1 MKLCPNVSCLYSQN
15 PDTAQVCIKCGG
27 KLLLQDRYHLLR
39 CLGSGGFGKTYLAVD
54 EHLPS
59 KLKCVIKQLCFQES
73 DRESFDKAVELFRQE
88 AVSLNKL
95 QHPQIPKLLGYFEQ
109 EHQLYL
115 VQELIVGET
124 LEQELQAQGVKN
136 ESQIGELL
144 QNLLPVLQFIHD
156 RKVIH
161 RDIKP
166 ANIMR
171 RLPQGDLV
179 LIDFGVAKHVTA
191 TALSKTGTTIGSPE
205 YIAPEQTRGKALPAS
220 DLYSLGV
227 TCIHLLTGIP
237 PFDLFDVMSDR
248 WVWRDY
254 ILSENRVSH
263 AFGQVLDKM
272 LHNTLSQRYQSADEV
287 LQALNIATLQL
298 DNSQVELD
306 YSRLRDLLTLRQWEQ
321 ADKETW
327 ALMCEALSKPIGS
340 YIFCNDLKK
349 LPNEILQTIDQLWL
363 KYSNGRFGF
372 SVQKQ
377 IYENFDGDYGKFAAA
392 ISWNFYYSNSIPEF
406 FFIWFAPKG
415 YFPSRIW
422 AGGTQVWQH
431 TQVLVSKL

>member
-15 PDTAQVCIKCGG
+15 PDTANFCIKCGG

-39 CLGSGGFGKTYLAVD
+39 CIGQGGFGKTYLAVD

-59 KLKCVIKQLCFQES
+59 KLRCVIKQLCFQES
-73 DRESFDKAVELFRQE
+73 NRESCDKAVELFRQE
-88 AVSLNKL
+88 AVSLNEL

-109 EHQLYL
+109 KHQLYL
-115 VQELIVGET
+115 VQELILGQT

-179 LIDFGVAKHVTA
+179 LIDFGVAKHVTT
-191 TALSKTGTTIGSPE
+191 TALLQTGTTIGSPE

-227 TCIHLLTGIP
+227 TCIYLLTGIP

-263 AFGQVLDKM
+263 ALGQILDKL
-272 LHNTLSQRYQSADEV
+272 LHNALSERYQSAGEV
-287 LQALNIATLQL
+287 LQALNVATLQL
-298 DNSQVELD
+298 GNSQVELD
-306 YSRLRDLLTLRQWEQ
+306 YSRLRDLLAFHKWKQ
-321 ADKETW
+321 ADQETW
-327 ALMCEALSKPIGS
+327 VLMCEALSKPIGS
-340 YIFCNDLKK
+340 YLFCSDLKN
-349 LPNEILQTIDQLWL
+349 LPDETLQIIDQLWL
-363 KYSNGRFGF
+363 KYSKGHFGF

-377 IYENFDGDYGKFAAA
+377 IYESVDGDYGKFCAA
-392 ISWNFYYSNSIPEF
+392 IGWSVHNSSFSPQVFLSWSV
-406 FFIWFAPKG
+406 PKG
-415 YFPSRIW
+415 
-422 AGGTQVWQH
+422 
-431 TQVLVSKL
+431 